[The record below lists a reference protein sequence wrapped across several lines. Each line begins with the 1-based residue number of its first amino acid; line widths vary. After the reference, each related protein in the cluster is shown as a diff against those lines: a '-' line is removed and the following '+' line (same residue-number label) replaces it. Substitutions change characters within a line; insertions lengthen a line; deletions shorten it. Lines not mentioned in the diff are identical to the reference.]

1 MPRIEYQDLDFR
13 HLSDRTDLTSFRCND
28 HDLEE
33 FLRDDALDSQ
43 NNRLSATRL
52 VYCQDALVGYF
63 TLVNDSLVAGAVSPG
78 DGDRDYPYRKY
89 PAIKVAR
96 LATHRDYER
105 RRMGSNMLIKIFNM
119 SIKISRHTG
128 CRIITVDA
136 TGEAAGFYSKM
147 GFKIALQKPGETVPL
162 YIDFH
167 RFVLEEESRQMTD
180 LSTY

>member
-1 MPRIEYQDLDFR
+1 MPRIDYQDLEFR
-13 HLSDRTDLTSFRCND
+13 HLSDRTNLTSFRCSD

-33 FLRDDALDSQ
+33 FLKDDALDSQ

-63 TLVNDSLVAGAVSPG
+63 TLVNDSLVVDAVSPG
-78 DGDRDYPYRKY
+78 DGERDYPYRKY
-89 PAIKVAR
+89 PAVKVAR

-105 RRMGSNMLIKIFNM
+105 RRIGSNMLIKIFNIL
-119 SIKISRHTG
+119 IKISQHTG

-136 TGEAAGFYSKM
+136 TGNAVGFYSKM
-147 GFKIALQKPGETVPL
+147 GFKIAIQKPGETIPL

-167 RFVLEEESRQMTD
+167 RFVSEEESRQTTT
-180 LSTY
+180 LST